1 LPEQPH
7 SLPVKGDKDVGAKPA
22 SFMSN
27 NAVGEVSAGIHH
39 GQTGLTFA
47 LPIRRRIASAISVKG
62 TR

>member
-1 LPEQPH
+1 
-7 SLPVKGDKDVGAKPA
+7 LPVKGDKDVGAKPA